1 MRAKHERVTE
11 ERTYS
16 GTDRHKKWGKRSN
29 IEMLS
34 IEGIEA
40 KMYGKI
46 LPTNPNLNRIN
57 IKIKLDNWI
66 RLVLIIKK
74 PQRNVHVHAYM

>member
-1 MRAKHERVTE
+1 
-11 ERTYS
+11 
-16 GTDRHKKWGKRSN
+16 
-29 IEMLS
+29 MLS

-46 LPTNPNLNRIN
+46 LPTNPNLNGIN